1 MHMTHTLRILQKKK
15 KACKFTLAHIHTLPG
30 VDTFALTDLLK
41 TQGGQIHAGLL
52 LWMCLQLSL
61 TPHPQSPPPSLFWRH
76 SHITYNTAFTS
87 LTDVPRGKTALKNSH
102 RWCYTPPASVT
113 SQTVLH
119 SPSPPQ
125 RPVSLIWFS
134 EVDGFQQASSSASF
148 QPCLQIHNCLIS
160 VQSTPA
166 PRTACLNLWTFIPMR
181 PVTPI
186 VPLLP
191 AIALATS
198 LISDWQFSWCLRASI
213 SC

>member
-1 MHMTHTLRILQKKK
+1 MTHTLRAVQKGIWIHSC
-15 KACKFTLAHIHTLPG
+15 ACTHTPRCGYLCADWYLKSSRWADPCKLVTLDVFTALADAPPP
-30 VDTFALTDLLK
+30 V
-41 TQGGQIHAGLL
+41 
-52 LWMCLQLSL
+52 
-61 TPHPQSPPPSLFWRH
+61 PPPPSLFWRH

-125 RPVSLIWFS
+125 RPVSLIWFF

-166 PRTACLNLWTFIPMR
+166 PRTACLNLWTFIPIR

-198 LISDWQFSWCLRASI
+198 LISDWQFSLMPKG
-213 SC
+213 